1 MVLLIEKSVWIM
13 HSFFV
18 VTSIYLHYSTTFQR
32 TSQSTVLL
40 PLYTVR
46 SEGVERFLWDS
57 TAGRREIYYE

>member
-1 MVLLIEKSVWIM
+1 MVLLIENKCVD
-13 HSFFV
+13 HAQLFV

-46 SEGVERFLWDS
+46 SEGVERFLWNS